1 MKLCYERKDIYNNV
15 DEEEILNAKKYSKKY
30 MEFLDKSR
38 TEYLCAAECLKM

>member
-30 MEFLDKSR
+30 MEFLDK
-38 TEYLCAAECLKM
+38 